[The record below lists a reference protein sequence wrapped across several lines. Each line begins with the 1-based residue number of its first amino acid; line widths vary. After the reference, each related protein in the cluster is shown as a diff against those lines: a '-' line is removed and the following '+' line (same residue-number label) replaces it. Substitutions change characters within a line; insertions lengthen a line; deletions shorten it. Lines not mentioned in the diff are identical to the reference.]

1 MSEGAAAAAAAA
13 GWWYTLPAEH
23 GLSLVCRQL
32 S

>member
-1 MSEGAAAAAAAA
+1 MSEGAAAAA

-23 GLSLVCRQL
+23 ALSLVCRQL